1 MNLLLA
7 EVAQATQ
14 RLADAGVPSPRTDAE
29 ELAAFVHGVKRGE
42 LHSVKDADFD
52 ARYWEVIARREQR
65 EPLQHITGRA
75 YFRYLELQV
84 GPGVFVPRPETESVV
99 GWAIDAVRAMD
110 VVEPCVVDLCTGS
123 GAIALALAQE
133 VPRSRVHAVELSE
146 DALRWT
152 RKNVEGSRVDL
163 RQGDA
168 LSAFPDLDGQV
179 DLVISNP
186 PYIPLT
192 EWEYVA
198 PEARD
203 YDPELALFSGEDGLD
218 LIRGIERTAHRL
230 LRPAGWSSS
239 STPTPRADRC
249 RGSSPRS
256 GAGPTRPITP
266 TSTTGRG
273 SPPPARRCRDRR
285 RDFNPAV
292 CVRGGPLDGTA
303 IRHQRRDRPRD
314 GSARSRVRRPP
325 GELVVLPTDTVYGIG
340 ADAFSSEA
348 VADLLAA
355 KGRGRNMP
363 TPVLIGSPNT
373 LHGLVT
379 NFSEMAWE
387 LVDAFW
393 PGALTLVAKHQPSL
407 QWDLGDT
414 RGTVA
419 VRMPLHP
426 VAIELLT
433 EVGPM
438 AVSSANLTGHPSP
451 ETCDAA
457 QDMLGDSVSVYLDGG
472 PTPGIVPSSIVDVSR
487 DVPVLLREGAI
498 SADELRKVVPD
509 LEVAN

>member
-1 MNLLLA
+1 M
-7 EVAQATQ
+7 
-14 RLADAGVPSPRTDAE
+14 
-29 ELAAFVHGVKRGE
+29 
-42 LHSVKDADFD
+42 
-52 ARYWEVIARREQR
+52 ARRYDTNDATDRVTGLR
-65 EPLQHITGRA
+65 EA
-75 YFRYLELQV
+75 A
-84 GPGVFVPRPETESVV
+84 S
-99 GWAIDAVRAMD
+99 AVR
-110 VVEPCVVDLCTGS
+110 
-123 GAIALALAQE
+123 
-133 VPRSRVHAVELSE
+133 R
-146 DALRWT
+146 
-152 RKNVEGSRVDL
+152 
-163 RQGDA
+163 
-168 LSAFPDLDGQV
+168 
-179 DLVISNP
+179 
-186 PYIPLT
+186 
-192 EWEYVA
+192 
-198 PEARD
+198 
-203 YDPELALFSGEDGLD
+203 
-218 LIRGIERTAHRL
+218 
-230 LRPAGWSSS
+230 
-239 STPTPRADRC
+239 
-249 RGSSPRS
+249 
-256 GAGPTRPITP
+256 
-266 TSTTGRG
+266 
-273 SPPPARRCRDRR
+273 
-285 RDFNPAV
+285 
-292 CVRGGPLDGTA
+292 
-303 IRHQRRDRPRD
+303 
-314 GSARSRVRRPP
+314 

-379 NFSEMAWE
+379 NFSELAWE

-438 AVSSANLTGHPSP
+438 AVSSANLTGHLSP

-472 PTPGIVPSSIVDVSR
+472 PTPGNVPSSIVDVSR
-487 DVPVLLREGAI
+487 DVPVLLREGAL